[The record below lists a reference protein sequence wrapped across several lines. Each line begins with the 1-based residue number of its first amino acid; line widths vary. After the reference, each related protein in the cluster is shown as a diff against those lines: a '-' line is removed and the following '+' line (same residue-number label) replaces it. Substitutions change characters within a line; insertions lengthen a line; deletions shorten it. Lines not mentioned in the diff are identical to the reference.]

1 MTTPTHILKLRDVT
15 MQFDEKNVLDGL
27 SLEVKPQD
35 RLVIMGQSGSGKST
49 LLRLILGILRPNSGS
64 IFFKQFEITKL
75 SRRKLQRI
83 RQHIGMVYQYSAL
96 LSSRTVRDNVAL
108 PLEEIPDKSRAEID
122 KTVDEK
128 LDLVGMKDSKDLL
141 PDELSGGMRK
151 RVALARALVLEPE
164 LLLLDEPSAGLDPV
178 IASVINELIISLS
191 EKSKVTSIT
200 VTHEMESAFRIATR
214 MAMLYQGKIIEEGEP
229 EEFKQS
235 KDPVVAQFI
244 SGSTEGPI
252 LEGSVEVQVDKD
264 AKVYRDAKVRLM
276 QLGFLGDMAID
287 FTQGTEASGRAKDG
301 DIFAGERTP
310 DLGDAAAK
318 MLEVIKPVAAEATNT
333 MKDLQQTAQNL
344 NRLTDENS
352 ELTLALTQFKTF
364 GEHLS
369 DLTAPESALSHSL
382 TNIEKISTS
391 LTEND
396 NIKVTLQNLRSS
408 SEKLKVA
415 TTELQ
420 PAGENIKQ
428 FSETIK
434 TQHWRLIWPS
444 TKKYAEA
451 SPTPAPGQGTIT
463 VRKTARARARPS
475 ATPTSRTS
483 SR

>member
-1 MTTPTHILKLRDVT
+1 MT
-15 MQFDEKNVLDGL
+15 GL
-27 SLEVKPQD
+27 
-35 RLVIMGQSGSGKST
+35 LVIGT
-49 LLRLILGILRPNSGS
+49 IA
-64 IFFKQFEITKL
+64 
-75 SRRKLQRI
+75 
-83 RQHIGMVYQYSAL
+83 V
-96 LSSRTVRDNVAL
+96 VAFL
-108 PLEEIPDKSRAEID
+108 
-122 KTVDEK
+122 
-128 LDLVGMKDSKDLL
+128 
-141 PDELSGGMRK
+141 
-151 RVALARALVLEPE
+151 LVLLGAPGLFRPLVTYKVYFDNAAGIKQGAPVMLAGRKIGQVQKLFSPVSPQEEKHAEEADAAIHQADPNAA
-164 LLLLDEPSAGLDPV
+164 PSP
-178 IASVINELIISLS
+178 
-191 EKSKVTSIT
+191 T
-200 VTHEMESAFRIATR
+200 ATP
-214 MAMLYQGKIIEEGEP
+214 GKPRFE
-229 EEFKQS
+229 
-235 KDPVVAQFI
+235 V
-244 SGSTEGPI
+244 
-252 LEGSVEVQVDKD
+252 SVEVQVDKD
-264 AKVYRDAKVRLM
+264 AKVYRDAKARLM

-352 ELTLALTQFKTF
+352 ELTLALAQFKTF

-369 DLTAPESALSHSL
+369 DLTAPDSALTHSL

-434 TQHWRLIWPS
+434 TQPWRLIWPS

-451 SPTPAPGQGTIT
+451 SPTPAPSQGTVK
-463 VRKTARARARPS
+463 VRKSARAKPRR
-475 ATPTSRTS
+475 TSTERTS